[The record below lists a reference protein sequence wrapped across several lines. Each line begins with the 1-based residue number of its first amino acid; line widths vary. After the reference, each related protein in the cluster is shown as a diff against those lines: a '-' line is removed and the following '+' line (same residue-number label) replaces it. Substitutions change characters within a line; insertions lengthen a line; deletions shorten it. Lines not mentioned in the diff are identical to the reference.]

1 MAKNDGTQQEA
12 THSNPRIENDRE
24 MINTA
29 RRKGRGA
36 LTLAFLRLSGPG
48 WLQSGITIGGVSF
61 SSSLYLGILSG
72 FTFLWLQ
79 PLGMILGIVMLSAI
93 AYVTLSTRQRPLQA
107 INKHVSPV
115 LGWSW
120 LLASMAANLVWSMP
134 QFTLGT
140 RAIQQNL
147 LPRLVGP
154 EVIPDPWGRILVVGF
169 LLAVCITVTMFYV
182 AGARGVK
189 IFEVIIK
196 VLVSLIVVCFLGVVV
211 RLSIKGVLDWGEALR
226 GLVPDPRFIFKPAE
240 GFTPYLQAVADNCRL
255 FWTKLIVS
263 QQRDVMVSAIAAT
276 VGVNMTFLLPYSM
289 LRKGWDKD
297 FRGMAIFDLSTGL
310 FIPFVLATGFVVMAS
325 ASRFY
330 TVPAP
335 GFVPD
340 EQGGVV
346 SVEPAKNLVGQYK
359 ALLKQRLA
367 FEIGEQGVAGLSV
380 EELEQK
386 TGALPYADRRMA
398 AMLVK
403 RDNFNLAKTLEP
415 LTGPV
420 VAQYLFGLGVMG
432 LGISAATVLMTIN
445 GLCLCELLK
454 KPLGGW
460 TQRIGILMVSFGGLG
475 AILWKQPAPWLAIP
489 TSAFCT
495 ILLPI
500 AYVTF
505 FILMN
510 QKSILGDSMPRGG
523 RRIIWNVLMIL
534 GTAVASF
541 ISVWSLWSRLRWWGI
556 AVIVAFIGLILVV
569 HFIRKNKRAAVTA

>member
-1 MAKNDGTQQEA
+1 MANDDKTQQGA
-12 THSNPRIENDRE
+12 AHANSRIEKDRE
-24 MINTA
+24 LINTA
-29 RRKGRGA
+29 RRKGRGSLA
-36 LTLAFLRLSGPG
+36 LAFMRLSGPG
-48 WLQSGITIGGVSF
+48 WLQSGITIGGASF
-61 SSSLYLGILSG
+61 ASSLYLGILSG

-79 PLGMILGIVMLSAI
+79 PLGIILGIVMLSAI
-93 AYVTLSTRQRPLQA
+93 AYVTLSINQRPLQA
-107 INKHVSPV
+107 INERVNPV

-120 LLASMAANLVWSMP
+120 LLATMAANLVWSMP

-147 LPRLVGP
+147 LPGLVGP
-154 EVIPDPWGRILVVGF
+154 EVIPDPWGRVIVVGF
-169 LLAVCITVTMFYV
+169 LLAICITVTMFYV

-189 IFEVIIK
+189 IFEIIIK
-196 VLVSLIVVCFLGVVV
+196 TLVSLIVICFAGVVI
-211 RLSIKGVLDWGEALR
+211 RLSLKGVINWGEALK
-226 GLVPDPRFIFKPAE
+226 GLVPDPRFLFKPAE
-240 GFTPYLQAVADNCRL
+240 GLTPYLQAVEENCRA
-255 FWTKLIVS
+255 FWTKLIVRD
-263 QQRDVMVSAIAAT
+263 QRDVMVSAMAAT

-289 LRKGWDKD
+289 FRRGWDKD
-297 FRGMAIFDLSTGL
+297 FRGLAIFDLSTGL

-340 EQGGVV
+340 EEGGVV
-346 SVEPAKNLVGQYK
+346 TVEPAKNLVEPYK
-359 ALLKQRLA
+359 TLLKQRLA
-367 FEIGEQGVAGLSV
+367 FEVGEQAVAGLSAHD
-380 EELEQK
+380 LEQK
-386 TGALPYADRRMA
+386 IGSLPYADKRMA
-398 AMLVK
+398 AMLVR

-460 TQRIGILMVSFGGLG
+460 TQRIGVLMVSVGAVA

-510 QKSILGDSMPRGG
+510 QKTVLGDSMPRGG
-523 RRIIWNVLMIL
+523 RRILWNVLMTL
-534 GTAVASF
+534 GTAVATF
-541 ISVWSLWSRLRWWGI
+541 ISVWSLWSRLRWLGI
-556 AVIVAFIGLILVV
+556 GVIVAFVGLVLIV
-569 HFIRKNKRAAVTA
+569 HFTYKRKTA